1 MEQKTLVYK
10 DNTYRIRKMNAIE
23 ALALQTSSS
32 MKSVDATQAFF
43 NECLERI
50 EVKVTDDKWLPV
62 KQKGRNVYLPDG
74 IENDGDAIKELIE
87 MFMREF
93 AKPFFKKSDES
104 NG

>member
-1 MEQKTLVYK
+1 MEKTLEYK
-10 DNTYRIRKMNAIE
+10 DNTFRIKKMNAIE

-32 MKSVDATQAFF
+32 MKSVDATQSFF

-50 EVKVTDDKWLPV
+50 EVKATDDKWLPV